1 MLWDVDG
8 TLIDAGGATAEC
20 FDLAV
25 SATLGHHPGPHDV
38 AMSGK
43 TDPSIALE
51 ILAFAGLDE
60 NEAEKHLP
68 SVLERL
74 EAELEAAVA
83 TFGVKGRILPGV
95 ETVLA
100 HLHAEAEVVQSV
112 LTGNTRA
119 NAGVKLRA
127 FGLDRWLDL
136 DVGAFGSDRASRD
149 DLVPVA
155 MDRARRLRGLSC
167 SPEDVWVVRDTPATW
182 PAPELRGPGACSW
195 ALDGSRRPNCGKPG
209 PSTCSRTSGIPIG
222 SAPCCCTRGG
232 ELVGDGRLVAPDLF
246 DAETVSVSPQ
256 AVARRRHPRSPLRQR
271 EGTIRLHGYG
281 DSVSKLP
288 GDCGQPLVVGDEPPE
303 LPAEALC
310 GGEVDGLE
318 RAQLDGE
325 YRPGQVQHT
334 IVDPNE
340 IHARQHPA
348 ASSERPLPP
357 GQQRP
362 EDLGAYEGAG
372 DERTAAPEV
381 SSQRIGLCLPNRQL
395 HDR

>member
-167 SPEDVWVVRDTPATW
+167 SPEDVWVVRDTPRDLACARAAGSRCVLVGTGRFS
-182 PAPELRGPGACSW
+182 AAELREAGAEHV
-195 ALDGSRRPNCGKPG
+195 L
-209 PSTCSRTSGIPIG
+209 
-222 SAPCCCTRGG
+222 
-232 ELVGDGRLVAPDLF
+232 
-246 DAETVSVSPQ
+246 
-256 AVARRRHPRSPLRQR
+256 
-271 EGTIRLHGYG
+271 
-281 DSVSKLP
+281 
-288 GDCGQPLVVGDEPPE
+288 
-303 LPAEALC
+303 
-310 GGEVDGLE
+310 
-318 RAQLDGE
+318 
-325 YRPGQVQHT
+325 
-334 IVDPNE
+334 
-340 IHARQHPA
+340 
-348 ASSERPLPP
+348 
-357 GQQRP
+357 
-362 EDLGAYEGAG
+362 EDLGDPDRICSLLLY
-372 DERTAAPEV
+372 
-381 SSQRIGLCLPNRQL
+381 QRR
-395 HDR
+395 